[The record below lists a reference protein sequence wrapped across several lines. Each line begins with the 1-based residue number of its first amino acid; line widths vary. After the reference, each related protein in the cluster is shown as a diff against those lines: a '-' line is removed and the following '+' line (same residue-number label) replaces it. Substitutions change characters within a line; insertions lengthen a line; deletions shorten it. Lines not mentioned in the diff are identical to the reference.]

1 MIASLISLLQ
11 AFIIKSSLLKYSFFY
26 SCSIQLANMIVPQNS
41 ATQDVV
47 DTIISSVPTKV
58 AGYLGIIYGVAVV
71 LKKLSEV
78 WKSYLLDQY
87 LIKAAKQKWEQE
99 ELETL
104 RKRKEIENETN
115 TNEIQ

>member
-1 MIASLISLLQ
+1 MITTIITLLYS
-11 AFIIKSSLLKYSFFY
+11 AIIKSSLLKYSFFY
-26 SCSIQLANMIVPQNS
+26 SCSIQLANMIVPQHS
-41 ATQDVV
+41 PTQEVV

-71 LKKLSEV
+71 LKKISEV

-99 ELETL
+99 ELETVK
-104 RKRKEIENETN
+104 KRKEIENEVTSN
-115 TNEIQ
+115 